1 MATKVN
7 LNKSQVTMA
16 LTKSLDSLKRDA
28 VKWKDNPGMSQLIA
42 KDIKEIT
49 DAINTLEDTK

>member
-1 MATKVN
+1 MGTKVN

-16 LTKSLDSLKRDA
+16 LTKRLDSLKRDA
-28 VKWKDNPGMSQLIA
+28 VKWAANPGMRQLID
-42 KDIKEIT
+42 KDIKEIS